1 VKYFNLHKYVFII
14 LEKAQKSNKDSR
26 YVIKKENNYK
36 RKYEIKKREELRL
49 VIRTIGAV
57 PSSELIFSIPRFFL
71 RDSCR
76 YFNVLKY

>member
-1 VKYFNLHKYVFII
+1 MLK
-14 LEKAQKSNKDSR
+14 KAQNSNKDSR
-26 YVIKKENNYK
+26 YVVKKENNYK

-49 VIRTIGAV
+49 VLRTKEAV
-57 PSSELIFSIPRFFL
+57 PSSELIFSIARFFS